1 MNRRLISALLL
12 GVVIAGCAGVEYADR
27 PEGPFEIALL
37 ATTETR
43 GELEPCG

>member
-1 MNRRLISALLL
+1 MNRRLIAGLLA
-12 GVVIAGCAGVEYADR
+12 GVVIAGCAGVEYAER
-27 PEGPFEIALL
+27 PDGPFDIAIL